1 MSIAIRHERG
11 NDYLVTVDDE
21 RGVTSH
27 VVTLWPSDVDRYAAG
42 AEPEELIEAA
52 FEFLLEREPPQAI
65 LARFELPVIERYFPE
80 FRGAMAGRFGSR

>member
-21 RGVTSH
+21 RGATSH
-27 VVTLWPSDVDRYAAG
+27 LVTVWPSDVDRYAAG

-65 LARFELPVIERYFPE
+65 LTRFELPAIERYFPE
-80 FRGAMAGRFGSR
+80 FPGAMAGRFGSR